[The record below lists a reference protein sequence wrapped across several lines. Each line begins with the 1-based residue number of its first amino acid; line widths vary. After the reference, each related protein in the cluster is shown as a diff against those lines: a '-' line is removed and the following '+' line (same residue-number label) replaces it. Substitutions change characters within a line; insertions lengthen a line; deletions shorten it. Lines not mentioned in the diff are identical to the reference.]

1 MAKGGRT
8 VIKTQKLE
16 KKIKRFAD
24 KKGLVYSIAR
34 NADNTVEIRIEPRA
48 AYTQV
53 QGFAQ

>member
-1 MAKGGRT
+1 MAKGRRT